1 MRDLGLLSL
10 EDAIRKMTGATATA
24 LGIAD
29 RGVLG
34 AGTRADVT
42 IFDAGRIAERATYED
57 PHRYAEGISTVIVN
71 GQPVFENGVHTGA
84 LPGHVLGRQPAADA
98 P

>member
-1 MRDLGLLSL
+1 
-10 EDAIRKMTGATATA
+10 MTGATATA

-29 RGVLG
+29 RGVLD
-34 AGTRADVT
+34 AGNRADVT
-42 IFDAGRIAERATYED
+42 IFDAGEIAERATYED

-71 GQPVFENGVHTGA
+71 GQPVFENGAHTGA
-84 LPGHVLGRQPAADA
+84 LPGHVVGRETAAGT